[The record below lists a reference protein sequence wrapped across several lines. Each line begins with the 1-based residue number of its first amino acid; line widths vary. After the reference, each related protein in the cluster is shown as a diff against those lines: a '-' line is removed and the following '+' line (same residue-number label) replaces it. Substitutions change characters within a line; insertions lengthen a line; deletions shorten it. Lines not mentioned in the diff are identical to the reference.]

1 MSKMSNVYVVIR
13 SDKYITVFS
22 CTNGHVLMQLHT
34 EKNNTVLKVNH
45 GSWLTVAGMKQFSH
59 GKT

>member
-22 CTNGHVLMQLHT
+22 CTNGHLLMQLHT
-34 EKNNTVLKVNH
+34 EKNNTKITQ
-45 GSWLTVAGMKQFSH
+45 WQA
-59 GKT
+59 